1 MTRNNI
7 AMRNKIEAN
16 VESIAHSY
24 TRTQDS
30 MTRSEIVIRELD
42 QDYSSAWDEF
52 VRNAP
57 GGLPLHLSRWQQ
69 VMKKTY
75 GYSTRYLMAQRGNEI
90 CGVLPLFAV
99 RSRLTGK
106 RLMTTPGGLCALDE
120 ETAIQLLEHA
130 EQVALDL
137 RLKSVV
143 IQDSRQLWPQEW
155 QSESDHVFWL
165 LTLPEEEEA
174 LWSQL
179 DSNIRRQVR
188 KARKNRLRAEVD
200 RSGALL
206 PAFYDMFS
214 RFTHQVGTPVFGYE
228 FLANVIEAF
237 PGGYNIALVWHD
249 DVVAAGYFQLEMGDT
264 MYGMWGAA
272 LPEFLRLR
280 SAYLSLWEIM
290 SDAINH
296 GFTYLD
302 MGRSPAG
309 SNASKFKGQW
319 GGQSAPVYQLTWR
332 ENGQNGAATVTNQV
346 KSDQRFQL
354 FTQVWPKLPYS
365 LTTRLGPRLRWH
377 IPFA

>member
-1 MTRNNI
+1 M
-7 AMRNKIEAN
+7 MRNKMIMHNEHTTGAGSTAN
-16 VESIAHSY
+16 LFAGEQESVARGGI
-24 TRTQDS
+24 
-30 MTRSEIVIRELD
+30 MVRELD
-42 QDYSSAWDEF
+42 QDYSSSWDEF
-52 VRNAP
+52 VYDSP

-75 GYSTRYLMAQRGNEI
+75 GYGTYYLLAQRGSEI

-99 RSRLTGK
+99 PSRLTGK
-106 RLMTTPGGLCALDE
+106 RLMTMPGGLCAKDD
-120 ETAIQLLEHA
+120 ETAIRLVNHA
-130 EQVALDL
+130 EQIAVSQRLD
-137 RLKSVV
+137 SVV
-143 IQDSRQLWPQEW
+143 IQDSRQAWPLEW
-155 QSESDHVFWL
+155 QTESGHVFWL
-165 LTLPEEEEA
+165 LPLPDEEET

-179 DSNIRRQVR
+179 DGNIRRQVR
-188 KARKNRLRAEVD
+188 KARKNGLRAEVD

-206 PAFYDMFS
+206 PAFYEMFS

-249 DVVAAGYFQLEMGDT
+249 DMVIAGYFQLEMGDT
-264 MYGMWGAA
+264 MVGMWGAA
-272 LPEFLRLR
+272 LPQFLKLR
-280 SAYLSLWEIM
+280 SAYLALWEIM
-290 SDAINH
+290 SDAINQ

-309 SNASKFKGQW
+309 SNASRFKGQW
-319 GGQSAPVYQLTWR
+319 GGESAPVYQLTWR
-332 ENGQNGAATVTNQV
+332 ENGQNGAANVTNQV

-354 FTQVWPKLPYS
+354 FTQVWPKLPHS